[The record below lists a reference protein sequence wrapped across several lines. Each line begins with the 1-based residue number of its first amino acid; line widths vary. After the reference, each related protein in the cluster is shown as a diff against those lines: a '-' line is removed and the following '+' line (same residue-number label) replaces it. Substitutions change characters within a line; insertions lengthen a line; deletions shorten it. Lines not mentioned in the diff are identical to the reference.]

1 MLLLSG
7 MEIPGWIFYAMR
19 TIFKLEPPLFAV
31 LVEEQ
36 VVYFRGVLI
45 SFEDLKEKAGVII
58 DEDGGWS
65 TATGS
70 YAYGYCPPL
79 N

>member
-1 MLLLSG
+1 MWTVVKIELPYFS
-7 MEIPGWIFYAMR
+7 
-19 TIFKLEPPLFAV
+19 V
-31 LVEEQ
+31 SDDHQ
-36 VVYFRGVLI
+36 VVYFRGVSI
-45 SFEDLKEKAGVII
+45 SFEDLKEKAGVTI

-65 TATGS
+65 TDTGS